1 MKRSRS
7 KGIKQFIIDLT
18 PLLDVIFIL
27 LIVVLANG
35 TRSEELANEQFEE
48 AMEVKSSAEQQVNAY
63 KSHFEAYSDIDEY
76 FSIITVSAG
85 YHSDNRRE
93 RTISIKVNENDEI
106 QFELNPTNQDDQW
119 EKITQ
124 DIQKTISA
132 KNDLPAILVLNIKN
146 DEKMLYRDEEEIMR
160 IFDGL
165 KTEYPQNVEIRR

>member
-1 MKRSRS
+1 MNRSRS

-35 TRSEELANEQFEE
+35 TRSEELANEQLEE

-106 QFELNPTNQDDQW
+106 QFELNPVNQDDQW

-146 DEKMLYRDEEEIMR
+146 DEKMLYRDEEAIMR

>member
-1 MKRSRS
+1 MNRSRS

-106 QFELNPTNQDDQW
+106 QFELNPVNQDDQW

-146 DEKMLYRDEEEIMR
+146 DEKMLYRDEEAIMR